1 MSEYIS
7 PIGHS
12 WEELRNEFL
21 TPEEREECE
30 QAVTALGELLD
41 ARDAGEITEE
51 EFEAAVD
58 LLDQSTLTRVSV

>member
-12 WEELRNEFL
+12 WEELRGEFL

-41 ARDAGEITEE
+41 ARDAREITEE

-58 LLDQSTLTRVSV
+58 LLDQSVVTRVSV

>member
-1 MSEYIS
+1 MSERMSSVGYT
-7 PIGHS
+7 
-12 WEELRNEFL
+12 WQELRDEFL

-41 ARDAGEITEE
+41 ARNAGEITEE